1 MLNPPSSHPG
11 RHTARVVRRR
21 SVFYFSGFDPQ
32 GASHYHALYRDEA
45 LKQSQT
51 SGLQMEVGPRQ
62 KTLLGNAFWNVVA
75 QTPEGA
81 VHTRYEFLQWD
92 DIVRRHWPK
101 NQARLLW
108 DVVATTWLNLR
119 SGALLGMFK
128 LAWPPAVALFSPFLL
143 LGAVVLGGPLLAAG
157 VFLAAA
163 PALGHWAALAAAA
176 ASAAGWVQLGRMLEK
191 KYRMLWLMRSYA
203 FTARQAQGRVPEL
216 ESRLARHAD
225 TVLKS
230 LEAAQ
235 TDEVLLVGHSS
246 GSTLAASV
254 LARVLRRARPCAKSG
269 GTKRPVVSLLTL
281 GQCMPMLACL
291 PQASGFRDDLHLLAS
306 APGFDWLD
314 FTAPPDGC
322 CFALV
327 DPLTAC
333 GPHEAARLPDRPK
346 LLSPKFADMFD
357 APDYRLLR
365 QDKFR
370 IHFQYLMA
378 SGKPV
383 AYDYFAVTSG
393 AMTLAGRFSSFPS
406 VQGDARFQIFP
417 R

>member
-1 MLNPPSSHPG
+1 MLNPPSSPPGGHP
-11 RHTARVVRRR
+11 ARAVRRR
-21 SVFYFSGFDPQ
+21 SVFYLSGFDPQ

-45 LKQSQT
+45 LKQTRT
-51 SGLQMEVGPRQ
+51 SGLQIEVGPRQ
-62 KTLLGNAFWNVVA
+62 KTPQGNAFWNVVA
-75 QTPEGA
+75 QTPEGM

-101 NQARLLW
+101 NQARLWW

-143 LGAVVLGGPLLAAG
+143 LGAVVIGSPLLAAG
-157 VFLAAA
+157 VFLVAA
-163 PALGHWAALAAAA
+163 PALGLWAALAAAA
-176 ASAAGWVQLGRMLEK
+176 ASAAGWVQLARMLEK

-203 FTARQAQGRVPEL
+203 FTSRQAQGHVPEL
-216 ESRLARHAD
+216 EARLTQHAD
-225 TVLKS
+225 TVLTC
-230 LEAAQ
+230 LAAGQ

-246 GSTLAASV
+246 GTLLAVSV
-254 LARVLRRARPCAKSG
+254 LAQVLRLERPDSDV
-269 GTKRPVVSLLTL
+269 RPFVSLLTL

-291 PQASGFRDDLHLLAS
+291 PQASAFRDDLRLLAS

-327 DPLTAC
+327 DPLAAC
-333 GPHEAARLPDRPK
+333 GTVEAARLPDQPK

-357 APDYRLLR
+357 TPDYRALR
-365 QDKFR
+365 RDKFR
-370 IHFQYLMA
+370 MHFQYLMA
-378 SGKPV
+378 SNKPV
-383 AYDYFAVTSG
+383 VYDYFAITSG
-393 AMTLAGRFSSFPS
+393 AMTLADRFRCFPS
-406 VQGDARFQIFP
+406 VKGYARFQIF
-417 R
+417 RR